1 MKWTEEWGEDFYNE
15 EEDEDIPDFHQKTNF
30 CILVD
35 ILLALIV
42 VK

>member
-1 MKWTEEWGEDFYNE
+1 MNGAKIFIMKRKMKIFL
-15 EEDEDIPDFHQKTNF
+15 IVHQKTNF